1 MKRIFLPIA
10 FLAGC
15 LLLAGPASAQLV
27 LGQYED
33 EAPLGTWNIFGAP
46 SAQAVGMGGAQFA
59 RASDAAAS
67 LANPALLLTLP
78 RLTASVS
85 GSYAIASLFRFS
97 FVNTGVVQST
107 GNPTAAV
114 YGIDGGS
121 VALRRGNWA
130 FAVVAAAPESY
141 GRPAIAVGS
150 AGYELTFEQTGY
162 LRLWHAGVARRLPAG
177 WSLGLGVNYAAG
189 RLDRTTVERAAD
201 SVRTVTIT
209 DDRHEAYRG
218 LAFNGGLTWNAGKGL
233 TAGLVLRS
241 PFTKKGTGRS
251 LLRYEVP
258 EAGTDIRIGAE
269 AGISYRQPW
278 IVGAGLSWK
287 ISGAWALA
295 ADAAWF
301 GWSRYAVT
309 YFEEPLARSFRDIV
323 RAGAGLE
330 YLAPAPMF
338 GRSARIPFRL
348 GVSCD
353 PQPVTSVR
361 SSYLGVTFG
370 TGLALRA
377 WAVDVSGSFGQ
388 ERGSGRSLK
397 SGRIVLTVRY
407 VVQE

>member
-1 MKRIFLPIA
+1 MKRTLMPIA
-10 FLAGC
+10 VLAGA

-33 EAPLGTWNIFGAP
+33 EAPLGTWNVFGAP

-78 RLTASVS
+78 QLSAFVS

-97 FVNTGVVQST
+97 LVNTGVVQST

-114 YGIDGGS
+114 YGIDGGGLA
-121 VALRRGNWA
+121 VRRGDWA

-141 GRPAIAVGS
+141 GRPSIAVGS
-150 AGYELTFEQTGY
+150 AGYELSFEQTGG

-177 WSLGLGVNYAAG
+177 LSLGLGVSYAAG

-201 SVRTVTIT
+201 GVRTVTIT
-209 DDRHEAYRG
+209 DDRHETYRG
-218 LAFNGGLTWNAGKGL
+218 LAFNGGLTWSAGKGL
-233 TAGLVLRS
+233 TAGLALRA

-251 LLRYEVP
+251 LLRYQVP
-258 EAGTDIRIGAE
+258 EAGTDIRIDAE
-269 AGISYRQPW
+269 AGNAYRQPW

-287 ISGAWALA
+287 LSGAWVLA

-301 GWSRYAVT
+301 GWSRYSVA
-309 YFEEPLARSFRDIV
+309 YFGEPLARTFRDIV
-323 RAGAGLE
+323 RTGAGVE

-348 GVSCD
+348 GFSFD

-361 SSYLGVTFG
+361 SSYPALTFG

-377 WAVDVSGSFGQ
+377 LAVDISGAFGR

-407 VVQE
+407 IFQE

>member
-1 MKRIFLPIA
+1 MKRTFLPTA

-15 LLLAGPASAQLV
+15 LLLAGPVSAQLV

-33 EAPLGTWNIFGAP
+33 EAPLGTWNVFGAP

-78 RLTASVS
+78 RLSVSVS

-97 FVNTGVVQST
+97 LVNTGVVQST

-114 YGIDGGS
+114 YGVDGGG
-121 VALRRGNWA
+121 VAVRRGNWA

-150 AGYELTFEQTGY
+150 AAYELRFKQTGY
-162 LRLWHAGVARRLPAG
+162 LRLWHAGVARRLPGG
-177 WSLGLGVNYAAG
+177 WSLGLGMNYAAG

-209 DDRHEAYRG
+209 DDKHETYRG
-218 LAFNGGLTWNAGKGL
+218 LGFNAGLTWDTGKGL
-233 TAGLVLRS
+233 TAGLVLRT

-258 EAGTDIRIGAE
+258 AAGTDIRIDAE
-269 AGISYRQPW
+269 AGNAYRQPW

-287 ISGAWALA
+287 ISDVWALA
-295 ADAAWF
+295 ADVAWF
-301 GWSRYAVT
+301 GWSRYSVT
-309 YFEEPLARSFRDIV
+309 YFEEPLSRTFRDIV
-323 RAGAGLE
+323 RAGAGVE
-330 YLAPAPMF
+330 YLAPAPIF

-348 GVSCD
+348 GFTSD

-361 SSYLGVTFG
+361 SSYLGLTFG

-377 WAVDVSGSFGQ
+377 LAVDLSGSFGQ

-407 VVQE
+407 VAQE